1 MRSLA
6 SLTLALVLTDTV
18 GLLYALVAAALGAV
32 FVLHALALQRDPTPK
47 RAIRFFAFSNVYL
60 MLVFVAVAVDALVS

>member
-1 MRSLA
+1 MRS
-6 SLTLALVLTDTV
+6 SRLVL
-18 GLLYALVAAALGAV
+18 GALFVVAARSRCSGT
-32 FVLHALALQRDPTPK
+32 RRPK